1 MAILGI
7 DMGSRRVGIAISE
20 SGLLAT
26 PHSVIS
32 NSGDAQNLIEKL
44 AALVQQLDVELII
57 LGVPRSL
64 RADAEIT
71 EKKFQRIAEALRQ
84 KTCKD
89 VVLWDEA
96 LTTVEA
102 SEHLR
107 AAGKKRKEIQARI
120 DMEAAS
126 IILQSYL
133 DARNRRRS

>member
-1 MAILGI
+1 MAIDLGAKRI
-7 DMGSRRVGIAISE
+7 GIAVSD
-20 SGLLAT
+20 SGVVAS
-26 PHSVIS
+26 PHSVLR
-32 NSGDAQNLIEKL
+32 NEGDVVEKL
-44 AALVQQLDVELII
+44 ARLAGELEAEELVVGI
-57 LGVPRSL
+57 PKRTHAS
-64 RADAEIT
+64 AAEQ
-71 EKKFQRIAEALRQ
+71 KYRDIAEALRQ

-133 DARNRRRS
+133 DARNRRPS